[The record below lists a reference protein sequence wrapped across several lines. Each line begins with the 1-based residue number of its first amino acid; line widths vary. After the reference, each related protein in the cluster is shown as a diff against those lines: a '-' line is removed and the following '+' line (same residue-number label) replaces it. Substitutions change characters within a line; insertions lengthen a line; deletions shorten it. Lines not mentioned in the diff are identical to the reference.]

1 MIIAVLIQLDLPFF
15 SLTFPQGG
23 LNFKEEVRVQ
33 LQKPMLIAEQRQ
45 KLSPQMIQSIKLMA
59 MPLQELKEQIQEEI
73 EANPALEIVSDA
85 STLSLDSLPEG
96 DSRSESEDSSPFEN
110 SSDPGFASHSHSDD
124 DSKRMFIEGAIAR
137 AETLQEHLLWQLRIQ
152 RIDEDERAIGEALIQ
167 NLDDD
172 GFHKEDPYTLMPKA
186 AKSDVDAVIA
196 LVRSFEPAGSC
207 CSDFRE
213 SLLVQ
218 AELAGDAPKG
228 ALAILRDYM
237 ELFEKGKNAE
247 IQKRLK
253 LSDSELQAT
262 LAFIKNLS
270 PFPGRAY
277 STEEP
282 HYVVPDIQVKL
293 KDGDF
298 VIVLNDEE
306 IPVLGIDPFFDSF
319 AGRASRAEAPEG
331 ELKQDKATNAYVRD
345 NVKRAKFFI
354 HSIHQ
359 RNQTLLKVARA
370 VVEFQR
376 AFFAEGPK
384 KLAPLTLKDVADE
397 VGVHETTVSRIANR
411 KYMQTDWG
419 IFELRYFFT
428 NSISGAGS
436 RGSSFSK
443 GGVKQMIKEI
453 IEAEDSS
460 LSDRDITEVLARKGI
475 KLARRTVAKYRGELD
490 LDSSFG
496 RKRS

>member
-1 MIIAVLIQLDLPFF
+1 
-15 SLTFPQGG
+15 
-23 LNFKEEVRVQ
+23 
-33 LQKPMLIAEQRQ
+33 
-45 KLSPQMIQSIKLMA
+45 MIQSIKLMA
-59 MPLQELKEQIQEEI
+59 MPLQELKEQIQEEL
-73 EANPALEIVSDA
+73 EANPALEVVSDA
-85 STLSLDSLPEG
+85 STVSLESLPE
-96 DSRSESEDSSPFEN
+96 SEPRESEDSSPFEN
-110 SSDPGFASHSHSDD
+110 SSDPGFSSHSGSDD

-137 AETLQEHLLWQLRIQ
+137 PETLQEHLLWQLRLQ
-152 RIDEDERAIGEALIQ
+152 RISEGRRAIGEALIQ

-172 GFHKEDPYTLMPKA
+172 GFHKEDPYMLFPKT
-186 AKSDVDAVIA
+186 AKSEMDEVMA
-196 LVRSFEPAGSC
+196 LVRGFEPIGTC
-207 CSDFRE
+207 CADFRE

-218 AELAGDAPKG
+218 TALADDAPE
-228 ALAILRDYM
+228 AAIAILRDYV
-237 ELFEKGKNAE
+237 ELLEKGKHAE

-253 LSDSELQAT
+253 LAEGELGTA
-262 LAFIKNLS
+262 LAFIKGLA

-282 HYVVPDIQVKL
+282 RYVLPDLMIKL

-306 IPVLGIDPFFDSF
+306 IPVLGIDPFFDALAERRDSGGV
-319 AGRASRAEAPEG
+319 ASAREGAPRASDRA
-331 ELKQDKATNAYVRD
+331 TSAYVRD
-345 NVKRAKFFI
+345 NIKQAKFFI
-354 HSIHQ
+354 RSIHQ

-376 AFFAEGPK
+376 AFFSEGPK
-384 KLAPLTLKDVADE
+384 RLAPLTLKDVADE
-397 VGVHETTVSRIANR
+397 IGFHETTVSRIANR

-443 GGVKQMIKEI
+443 QGVKQVIKEI
-453 IEAEDSS
+453 IEAEDSI

-490 LDSSFG
+490 LSSSFG
-496 RKRS
+496 RKRG

>member
-1 MIIAVLIQLDLPFF
+1 L
-15 SLTFPQGG
+15 
-23 LNFKEEVRVQ
+23 Q
-33 LQKPMLIAEQRQ
+33 LQKPALIAEQRQ

-73 EANPALEIVSDA
+73 EANPALELVSDG
-85 STLSLDSLPEG
+85 STLSLESLPENE
-96 DSRSESEDSSPFEN
+96 SKESEEAAPFEN
-110 SSDPGFASHSHSDD
+110 SSDSGFASRSGSDD

-137 AETLQEHLLWQLRIQ
+137 AETLQEHLLWQLRVQ
-152 RIDEDERAIGEALIQ
+152 RIDDALRAMGEELIQ

-172 GFHKEDPYTLMPKA
+172 GFHKEDPYSLLPKA
-186 AKSDVDAVIA
+186 PRELVEETMR
-196 LVRSFEPAGSC
+196 LVRSFEPAGTC
-207 CSDFRE
+207 CKDYRE

-218 AELAGDAPKG
+218 AELAGDAPKA
-228 ALAILRDYM
+228 ALAILQDLV
-237 ELFEKGKNAE
+237 ELLEKGKHAE

-253 LSDSELQAT
+253 IGESELQAA
-262 LAFIKNLS
+262 LAFIKGLS

-282 HYVVPDIQVKL
+282 IYVVPDIMVKL

-306 IPVLGIDPFFDSF
+306 IPVLGIDPFFDGF
-319 AGRASRAEAPEG
+319 AERGNAGRGEVKSPARAE
-331 ELKQDKATNAYVRD
+331 DRATNAYVRD

-354 HSIHQ
+354 RSIHQ
-359 RNQTLLKVARA
+359 RNQTLLKVSRA

-376 AFFAEGPK
+376 AFFSEGPK
-384 KLAPLTLKDVADE
+384 RLAPLTLKDVADE

-436 RGSSFSK
+436 RGSSFLK
-443 GGVKQMIKEI
+443 EGVKQVIKEI
-453 IEAEDSS
+453 IEAEDSI

>member
-1 MIIAVLIQLDLPFF
+1 
-15 SLTFPQGG
+15 
-23 LNFKEEVRVQ
+23 VQ
-33 LQKPMLIAEQRQ
+33 LQKPMLVTEQRQ

-73 EANPALEIVSDA
+73 EANPALELVSDA
-85 STLSLDSLPEG
+85 STVSLESFPEG
-96 DSRSESEDSSPFEN
+96 ESKESEDSSPFEN
-110 SSDPGFASHSHSDD
+110 SSDSGFASHSGSDD

-137 AETLQEHLLWQLRIQ
+137 AETLQEHLLWQLRVQ
-152 RIDEDERAIGEALIQ
+152 RLSEERRVIGETLIQ

-172 GFHKEDPYTLMPKA
+172 GFHKEDPYSLLPKVP
-186 AKSDVDAVIA
+186 KSEIDEAMG
-196 LVRSFEPAGSC
+196 LVRSFEPVGTC
-207 CSDFRE
+207 CRDFRE
-213 SLLVQ
+213 SLLAQ
-218 AELAGDAPKG
+218 AELSGEAPDA
-228 ALAILRDYM
+228 AVAILSDFID
-237 ELFEKGKNAE
+237 LLEKGKHAE

-253 LSDSELQAT
+253 LDESELREA
-262 LAFIKNLS
+262 LSFIKSLA

-282 HYVVPDIQVKL
+282 RYVLPDIMVKL

-306 IPVLGIDPFFDSF
+306 IPVLGIDPFFDSL
-319 AGRASRAEAPEG
+319 AGRRGAKGDDEERKSAAKAAERA
-331 ELKQDKATNAYVRD
+331 TSAYARD
-345 NVKRAKFFI
+345 NVKQAKFFI
-354 HSIHQ
+354 RSIHQ

-370 VVEFQR
+370 IVEFQR
-376 AFFAEGPK
+376 GFFAEGPK

-436 RGSSFSK
+436 RGSTFSK
-443 GGVKQMIKEI
+443 EGVKQVIKEI
-453 IEAEDSS
+453 IESEDSN

-490 LDSSFG
+490 VGSAFG
-496 RKRS
+496 RKKG

>member
-1 MIIAVLIQLDLPFF
+1 LTYF
-15 SLTFPQGG
+15 SLTFPLLG
-23 LNFKEEVRVQ
+23 LNFIEEARVQ

-59 MPLQELKEQIQEEI
+59 MPLQELKDQIQEEI

-85 STLSLDSLPEG
+85 STVSLESFPEG
-96 DSRSESEDSSPFEN
+96 ESKESEDSSPWEN
-110 SSDPGFASHSHSDD
+110 SSDSGFASRSGLDD

-137 AETLQEHLLWQLRIQ
+137 AETLQEHLLWQLRVQ
-152 RIDEDERAIGEALIQ
+152 RISEDRRAIGEGLIQ

-172 GFHKEDPYTLMPKA
+172 GFHKEDPYSLFPKVPRA
-186 AKSDVDAVIA
+186 EIDEAIA
-196 LVRSFEPAGSC
+196 LVRSFEPVGTC
-207 CSDFRE
+207 CKDFRE

-218 AELAGDAPKG
+218 AELSGEATDVAV
-228 ALAILRDYM
+228 AILSEHM
-237 ELFEKGKNAE
+237 ELLEKGKHGE

-253 LSDSELQAT
+253 LTEEELKEA
-262 LAFIKNLS
+262 LAFIKSLA

-282 HYVVPDIQVKL
+282 RYVLPDIMVKL

-306 IPVLGIDPFFDSF
+306 IPVLGIDPFFDSL
-319 AGRASRAEAPEG
+319 AEKRAQGAKAEERA
-331 ELKQDKATNAYVRD
+331 TTAYVRD
-345 NVKRAKFFI
+345 NIKQAKFFI
-354 HSIHQ
+354 RSIHQ

-376 AFFAEGPK
+376 GFFAEGPK

-436 RGSSFSK
+436 HGSSFSK
-443 GGVKQMIKEI
+443 EGVKQVIKEI
-453 IEAEDSS
+453 IESEDSN

-496 RKRS
+496 RKKG

>member
-1 MIIAVLIQLDLPFF
+1 
-15 SLTFPQGG
+15 
-23 LNFKEEVRVQ
+23 
-33 LQKPMLIAEQRQ
+33 
-45 KLSPQMIQSIKLMA
+45 MIQSIKLMA
-59 MPLQELKEQIQEEI
+59 MPLQELKEQIQEEV
-73 EANPALEIVSDA
+73 ESNPALELVSDG
-85 STLSLDSLPEG
+85 STLSLESLPEG
-96 DSRSESEDSSPFEN
+96 ESKESEEAAPFEN
-110 SSDPGFASHSHSDD
+110 SSDSGFASRSGSDD

-137 AETLQEHLLWQLRIQ
+137 AETLQEHLLWQLRLQ
-152 RIDEDERAIGEALIQ
+152 RIDDSTRAMGEALIQ

-172 GFHKEDPYTLMPKA
+172 GFHKGDPYTLVPG
-186 AKSDVDAVIA
+186 SSRESVDEAMI
-196 LVRSFEPAGSC
+196 LVRTLEPAGTC
-207 CSDFRE
+207 CADYRQ

-218 AELAGDAPKG
+218 AQLSDDAPRA
-228 ALAILRDYM
+228 ALDILRDHI
-237 ELFEKGKNAE
+237 ELLEKGKHNE

-253 LSDSELQAT
+253 IGESELQDA
-262 LAFIKNLS
+262 LAFIKRLS

-277 STEEP
+277 SKEEP
-282 HYVVPDIQVKL
+282 VYVVPDLLVKL
-293 KDGDF
+293 KDDDF

-319 AGRASRAEAPEG
+319 AERGSSPRGEG
-331 ELKQDKATNAYVRD
+331 ERKTAAREEDRATNAYVRD
-345 NVKRAKFFI
+345 NIKRAKFFI
-354 HSIHQ
+354 RSIHQ
-359 RNQTLLKVARA
+359 RNQTLVKVARA

-384 KLAPLTLKDVADE
+384 RLAPLTLKDVADE

-411 KYMQTDWG
+411 KYVQTDWG

-436 RGSSFSK
+436 RGSTFSK
-443 GGVKQMIKEI
+443 EGVKQVIKEI
-453 IEAEDSS
+453 IESEDSI
-460 LSDRDITEVLARKGI
+460 LSDRDIVEVLARKGI

>member
-1 MIIAVLIQLDLPFF
+1 
-15 SLTFPQGG
+15 
-23 LNFKEEVRVQ
+23 
-33 LQKPMLIAEQRQ
+33 
-45 KLSPQMIQSIKLMA
+45 MIQSIKLMA

-73 EANPALEIVSDA
+73 ESNPALEVVSDA
-85 STLSLDSLPEG
+85 STVSLESLPE
-96 DSRSESEDSSPFEN
+96 SEPRESEDASPFEN
-110 SSDPGFASHSHSDD
+110 SSDPGFSSHSGSDD

-137 AETLQEHLLWQLRIQ
+137 SETLQEHLLWQLRLQ
-152 RIDEDERAIGEALIQ
+152 RIDEERRAIGEALIQ
-167 NLDDD
+167 NLNDD
-172 GFHKEDPYTLMPKA
+172 GFHKEDPYILIPGASKA
-186 AKSDVDAVIA
+186 IIDEIIG
-196 LVRSFEPAGSC
+196 LVRGFEPAGTA
-207 CSDFRE
+207 CSDYRE

-218 AELAGDAPKG
+218 SQIAADAPEA
-228 ALAILRDYM
+228 ALAILRDHI

-253 LSDSELQAT
+253 LSESELQKA
-262 LAFIKNLS
+262 LAFIKALA

-282 HYVVPDIQVKL
+282 RYVLPDLMVKL

-306 IPVLGIDPFFDSF
+306 IPVLGIDPFFDSL
-319 AGRASRAEAPEG
+319 AERSAPER
-331 ELKQDKATNAYVRD
+331 KQDRVTSAYVRD
-345 NVKRAKFFI
+345 NIKLAKFFI
-354 HSIHQ
+354 RSIHQ

-384 KLAPLTLKDVADE
+384 RLAPLTLKDVADDI
-397 VGVHETTVSRIANR
+397 GIHETTVSRIANK

-419 IFELRYFFT
+419 LFELRYFFT

-443 GGVKQMIKEI
+443 EGVKQVIKEI
-453 IEAEDSS
+453 IEAEDSI
-460 LSDRDITEVLARKGI
+460 LSDRDIVDVLARKGI

-490 LDSSFG
+490 LNSSFG
-496 RKRS
+496 RKKI

>member
-1 MIIAVLIQLDLPFF
+1 M
-15 SLTFPQGG
+15 
-23 LNFKEEVRVQ
+23 Q
-33 LQKPMLIAEQRQ
+33 LQKPALIAEQRQ

-59 MPLQELKEQIQEEI
+59 LPLQELKDQILAEM
-73 EANPALEIVSDA
+73 EANPALEIVSD
-85 STLSLDSLPEG
+85 STTVSLESIPEG
-96 DSRSESEDSSPFEN
+96 EPREGEESSPFEN
-110 SSDPGFASHSHSDD
+110 SSDPGFSSYSGSDD

-137 AETLQEHLLWQLRIQ
+137 PETLQEHLLWQLRLQ
-152 RIDEDERAIGEALIQ
+152 RIGEVERSIGEVLIQ

-172 GFHKEDPYTLMPKA
+172 GFHKEDPYSLFPKA
-186 AKSDVDAVIA
+186 EKTDIDEVMA
-196 LVRSFEPAGSC
+196 LVRSFEPAGTC
-207 CSDFRE
+207 AKDYRE

-218 AELAGDAPKG
+218 AEMAGDAPR
-228 ALAILRDYM
+228 AVFEILRDHM
-237 ELFEKGKNAE
+237 ELLEKGKHAE
-247 IQKRLK
+247 ILRRLK
-253 LSDSELQAT
+253 LCEDDLKEALVYIKG
-262 LAFIKNLS
+262 LA

-282 HYVVPDIQVKL
+282 RYVVPDLQVKL

-306 IPVLGIDPFFDSF
+306 IPVLGIDPFFDSY
-319 AGRASRAEAPEG
+319 AGDSRRLHASPARSSPEG
-331 ELKQDKATNAYVRD
+331 REDTARARDKATSAYVRD
-345 NVKRAKFFI
+345 NVKQAKFFI
-354 HSIHQ
+354 RSIHQ

-384 KLAPLTLKDVADE
+384 HLAPLTLKDVADE
-397 VGVHETTVSRIANR
+397 IGVHETTVSRIANR

-436 RGSSFSK
+436 RGSTFSK
-443 GGVKQMIKEI
+443 EGVKQVIKEI
-453 IEAEDSS
+453 IESEAAA
-460 LSDRDITEVLARKGI
+460 LSDRDIVDVLARKGI

-490 LDSSFG
+490 LESSFG
-496 RKRS
+496 RKRI

>member
-1 MIIAVLIQLDLPFF
+1 
-15 SLTFPQGG
+15 
-23 LNFKEEVRVQ
+23 VQ
-33 LQKPMLIAEQRQ
+33 LQKPALIAEQRQ

-73 EANPALEIVSDA
+73 ESNPALEVVSDA
-85 STLSLDSLPEG
+85 STVSLESLPE
-96 DSRSESEDSSPFEN
+96 SEPKETEDLSPFEN
-110 SSDPGFASHSHSDD
+110 SSDPGFSAHSGSDD

-137 AETLQEHLLWQLRIQ
+137 PETLQEHLLWQLRLQ
-152 RIDEDERAIGEALIQ
+152 RIGEGKRAVGEALIQ

-172 GFHKEDPYTLMPKA
+172 GFHKEDPYVFFPQTPRSEIDEIL
-186 AKSDVDAVIA
+186 A
-196 LVRSFEPAGSC
+196 LVRGFEPAGTC
-207 CSDFRE
+207 CADFRE

-218 AELAGDAPKG
+218 ASLSGDAP
-228 ALAILRDYM
+228 AAAVEILREHV
-237 ELFEKGKNAE
+237 ELLEKGKHAE
-247 IQKRLK
+247 IQKRLR
-253 LSDSELQAT
+253 LSDQELQES
-262 LAFIKNLS
+262 LGFIKRLA

-282 HYVVPDIQVKL
+282 RYVLPDLMVKL

-306 IPVLGIDPFFDSF
+306 IPVLGIDPFFDRL
-319 AGRASRAEAPEG
+319 AERADAEKRGVARGAPTTRTSDRATSAF
-331 ELKQDKATNAYVRD
+331 VRD
-345 NVKRAKFFI
+345 NIKQAKFFI
-354 HSIHQ
+354 RSIHQ

-384 KLAPLTLKDVADE
+384 RLAPLTLRDVADE

-443 GGVKQMIKEI
+443 EGVKQVIKEI
-453 IEAEDSS
+453 IEAEDSI

-490 LDSSFG
+490 LGSSFG
-496 RKRS
+496 RKRV

>member
-1 MIIAVLIQLDLPFF
+1 L
-15 SLTFPQGG
+15 
-23 LNFKEEVRVQ
+23 Q
-33 LQKPMLIAEQRQ
+33 LQKPALIAEQRQ

-73 EANPALEIVSDA
+73 ESNPALEVVSDA
-85 STLSLDSLPEG
+85 STVSLESLPE
-96 DSRSESEDSSPFEN
+96 REPRESEDSSPFEN
-110 SSDPGFASHSHSDD
+110 SSDPGFSSHSGSDD

-137 AETLQEHLLWQLRIQ
+137 PETLQEHLLWQLRLQ
-152 RIDEDERAIGEALIQ
+152 RIDEGRRSLGEALIQ

-172 GFHKEDPYTLMPKA
+172 GFHKEDPEMLGPKVPKA
-186 AKSDVDAVIA
+186 EMDAVLA
-196 LVRSFEPAGSC
+196 LLRGFEPIGTC
-207 CSDFRE
+207 CADFRE

-218 AELAGDAPKG
+218 AAAAGDAP
-228 ALAILRDYM
+228 APAIAILRDHM
-237 ELFEKGKNAE
+237 ELLEKGKNAE

-253 LSDSELQAT
+253 LSEGELQKA
-262 LAFIKNLS
+262 LAFIKGLS

-282 HYVVPDIQVKL
+282 RYVLPDIMVKL

-306 IPVLGIDPFFDSF
+306 IPVLGIDPFFDSL
-319 AGRASRAEAPEG
+319 ADRKGAEDPLPPMDRATS
-331 ELKQDKATNAYVRD
+331 AYVRD
-345 NVKRAKFFI
+345 NIKQAKFFI
-354 HSIHQ
+354 RSIHQ

-384 KLAPLTLKDVADE
+384 RLAPLTLKDVADE
-397 VGVHETTVSRIANR
+397 IGVHETTVSRIANR

-443 GGVKQMIKEI
+443 EGVKQVIKEI
-453 IEAEDSS
+453 IEAEAST
-460 LSDRDITEVLARKGI
+460 LSDRDIMEVLARKGI
-475 KLARRTVAKYRGELD
+475 SLARRTVAKYRGELD
-490 LDSSFG
+490 LGSSFG

>member
-1 MIIAVLIQLDLPFF
+1 MEA
-15 SLTFPQGG
+15 S
-23 LNFKEEVRVQ
+23 VQ
-33 LQKPMLIAEQRQ
+33 FQKPILVAEQRQ

-59 MPLQELKEQIQEEI
+59 LPLQELKEQIQEEI
-73 EANPALEIVSDA
+73 EANPALDVVSDP
-85 STLSLDSLPEG
+85 STLSLESLPETGTEGRDG
-96 DSRSESEDSSPFEN
+96 DSSDLFEN
-110 SSDPGFASHSHSDD
+110 SSDPGYASRSGAAD
-124 DSKRMFIEGAIAR
+124 DSQRMFFEGAISR
-137 AETLQEHLLWQLRIQ
+137 SETLQEHLLWQLRLQ
-152 RIDEDERAIGEALIQ
+152 PLDNDLRALGERLIQ

-172 GFHKEDPYTLMPKA
+172 GFYKEDPFTLCMGR
-186 AKSDVDAVIA
+186 SEN
-196 LVRSFEPAGSC
+196 LVRGSMELIRSFEPAGTC
-207 CSDFRE
+207 TTDFRE

-218 AELAGDAPKG
+218 ARLDPAVPPGVMDILGSHIEL
-228 ALAILRDYM
+228 L
-237 ELFEKGKNAE
+237 EKGKHAE

-253 LSDSELQAT
+253 LGDKEMQAALT
-262 LAFIKNLS
+262 FIKSLS

-282 HYVVPDIQVKL
+282 RYVLPDLMVKL

-306 IPVLGIDPFFDSF
+306 IPVLGIDPFFDRLSVK
-319 AGRASRAEAPEG
+319 ADPE
-331 ELKQDKATNAYVRD
+331 KRMDRATNTYVRD
-345 NVKRAKFFI
+345 NIKRAKFFI
-354 HSIHQ
+354 RSIHQ

-370 VVEFQR
+370 VVEYQR
-376 AFFAEGPK
+376 AFFAEGPRR
-384 KLAPLTLKDVADE
+384 LAPLTLKDVADE

-436 RGSSFSK
+436 QGSSFSK
-443 GGVKQMIKEI
+443 EGVKQVIKEI
-453 IEAEDSS
+453 IQGEDSI
-460 LSDRDITEVLARKGI
+460 LSDRDIMEVLSRKGI

-496 RKRS
+496 RKRG

>member
-1 MIIAVLIQLDLPFF
+1 
-15 SLTFPQGG
+15 
-23 LNFKEEVRVQ
+23 
-33 LQKPMLIAEQRQ
+33 
-45 KLSPQMIQSIKLMA
+45 MIQSIKLMA

-85 STLSLDSLPEG
+85 STVSLESLPETEP
-96 DSRSESEDSSPFEN
+96 REAENSSPYEN
-110 SSDPGFASHSHSDD
+110 SSDPGFSSYSGADD

-137 AETLQEHLLWQLRIQ
+137 AETLQEHLLWQLRLQ
-152 RIDEDERAIGEALIQ
+152 RISESRRSIGEALVQ

-172 GFHKEDPYTLMPKA
+172 GFHKEDPYTLVPA
-186 AKSDVDAVIA
+186 APRSEVEAA
-196 LVRSFEPAGSC
+196 LALIRGFEPAGTAC
-207 CSDFRE
+207 ADFRE

-218 AELAGDAPKG
+218 AMMAEAAPPPSI
-228 ALAILRDYM
+228 AILRDHI
-237 ELFEKGKNAE
+237 ELLEKGKHSE

-253 LSDSELQAT
+253 ISESELQKA
-262 LAFIKNLS
+262 LAFIKGLA

-282 HYVVPDIQVKL
+282 RYVLPDIMVKL

-306 IPVLGIDPFFDSF
+306 IPVLGIDPFFDSL
-319 AGRASRAEAPEG
+319 ADRSDASRAT
-331 ELKQDKATNAYVRD
+331 DKATSAYVRD
-345 NVKRAKFFI
+345 NIKQAKFFI
-354 HSIHQ
+354 RSIHQ

-376 AFFAEGPK
+376 AFFAEGPRR
-384 KLAPLTLKDVADE
+384 LAPLTLKDVADE
-397 VGVHETTVSRIANR
+397 IGVHETTVSRIANR

-443 GGVKQMIKEI
+443 QGVKQVIKEI
-453 IEAEDSS
+453 IEAEESI
-460 LSDRDITEVLARKGI
+460 LSDRDIVDVLARKGI

-490 LDSSFG
+490 LGSSFG
-496 RKRS
+496 RKRI

>member
-1 MIIAVLIQLDLPFF
+1 
-15 SLTFPQGG
+15 
-23 LNFKEEVRVQ
+23 VQ
-33 LQKPMLIAEQRQ
+33 FQKPVLIAEQRQ

-59 MPLQELKEQIQEEI
+59 MSLQELKEQIQEEI
-73 EANPALEIVSDA
+73 EANPALELVSDA
-85 STLSLDSLPEG
+85 STLSLESLPEG
-96 DSRSESEDSSPFEN
+96 ESKESEEAAPFEN
-110 SSDPGFASHSHSDD
+110 SSDSGFASRSGSDD

-137 AETLQEHLLWQLRIQ
+137 AETLQEHLLQQLRVQ
-152 RIDEDERAIGEALIQ
+152 RIDEGERAIGEALIQ
-167 NLDDD
+167 NLDDE
-172 GFHKEDPYTLMPKA
+172 GFHKEDPYSFIPKA
-186 AKSDVDAVIA
+186 PRAVLDEVID
-196 LVRSFEPAGSC
+196 LVRSFEPAGTC
-207 CSDFRE
+207 CADYRE

-218 AELAGDAPKG
+218 AELADDAPET
-228 ALAILRDYM
+228 AIAILRDNM
-237 ELFEKGKNAE
+237 ELLEKGKHGE

-253 LSDSELQAT
+253 LSEAELHAALT
-262 LAFIKNLS
+262 FIKGLS

-282 HYVVPDIQVKL
+282 LYVVPDIMVKL

-306 IPVLGIDPFFDSF
+306 IPVLGIDPFFDSL
-319 AGRASRAEAPEG
+319 AEKKAAARPDDRATG
-331 ELKQDKATNAYVRD
+331 AYVRD
-345 NVKRAKFFI
+345 NIKRAKFFI
-354 HSIHQ
+354 RSIHQ

-384 KLAPLTLKDVADE
+384 RLAPLTLKDVADE

-443 GGVKQMIKEI
+443 EGVKQVIKEI
-453 IEAEDSS
+453 IEAEDSI
-460 LSDRDITEVLARKGI
+460 LSDRDIMEVLARKGI
-475 KLARRTVAKYRGELD
+475 ALARRTVAKYRGELD
-490 LDSSFG
+490 LGSSFG
-496 RKRS
+496 RKRT

>member
-1 MIIAVLIQLDLPFF
+1 
-15 SLTFPQGG
+15 
-23 LNFKEEVRVQ
+23 VQ
-33 LQKPMLIAEQRQ
+33 LQKPALIAEQRQ
-45 KLSPQMIQSIKLMA
+45 KLSPQMIQSIKLLA

-73 EANPALEIVSDA
+73 ESNPALEVVSDA
-85 STLSLDSLPEG
+85 STLSLESLPE
-96 DSRSESEDSSPFEN
+96 SEPREGEDSSPFEN
-110 SSDPGFASHSHSDD
+110 SSDPGFSSHSGADD

-137 AETLQEHLLWQLRIQ
+137 PETLQEHLLWQLRLQ
-152 RIDEDERAIGEALIQ
+152 RIDEGKRAIGEALIQ
-167 NLDDD
+167 NLNDD
-172 GFHKEDPYTLMPKA
+172 GFHKEDPYILIPNSSKA
-186 AKSDVDAVIA
+186 DIDEVIS
-196 LVRSFEPAGSC
+196 LVRGFEPVGTAC
-207 CSDFRE
+207 VDYRE

-218 AELAGDAPKG
+218 ATLAGDAP
-228 ALAILRDYM
+228 AAAIAILHDHV
-237 ELFEKGKNAE
+237 ELLEKGKHTE

-253 LSDSELQAT
+253 LAEGRLQEALT
-262 LAFIKNLS
+262 FIKGLA

-282 HYVVPDIQVKL
+282 RYVLPDIMVKL

-306 IPVLGIDPFFDSF
+306 IPVLGIDPFFDSL
-319 AGRASRAEAPEG
+319 AGRSEAERRQDRA
-331 ELKQDKATNAYVRD
+331 TSAYVRD
-345 NVKRAKFFI
+345 NIKQAKFFI

-370 VVEFQR
+370 VVEYQR

-384 KLAPLTLKDVADE
+384 RLAPLTLRDVAE
-397 VGVHETTVSRIANR
+397 EIGVHETTVSRIANR

-443 GGVKQMIKEI
+443 SGVKQVIKEI
-453 IEAEDSS
+453 IEAEDSI
-460 LSDRDITEVLARKGI
+460 LSDRDIVDVLARKGI

-490 LDSSFG
+490 LGSSFG
-496 RKRS
+496 RKRV

>member
-1 MIIAVLIQLDLPFF
+1 M
-15 SLTFPQGG
+15 
-23 LNFKEEVRVQ
+23 Q
-33 LQKPMLIAEQRQ
+33 LQKPVLITEQRQ

-59 MPLQELKEQIQEEI
+59 LPLQELKEQIQVEI
-73 EANPALEIVSDA
+73 ESNPALEVISDPSTVS
-85 STLSLDSLPEG
+85 LESLPEG
-96 DSRSESEDSSPFEN
+96 GTKEQDSADLFEN
-110 SSDPGFASHSHSDD
+110 ASDPGFASRSGSDD

-137 AETLQEHLLWQLRIQ
+137 PETLQEHLLWQLRLQ
-152 RIDEDERAIGEALIQ
+152 KLDQHRRELGERLIQ
-167 NLDDD
+167 NLSDD
-172 GFHKEDPYTLMPKA
+172 GFHKEDPYLLC
-186 AKSDVDAVIA
+186 SGESEA
-196 LVRSFEPAGSC
+196 LVKEIIGLVQGLEPVGT
-207 CSDFRE
+207 CSSDYRD

-218 AELAGDAPKG
+218 A
-228 ALAILRDYM
+228 ALDPACPAAVPAILANYI
-237 ELFEKGKNAE
+237 ELLEKGKHGE

-253 LSDSELQAT
+253 LDDKEMREALT
-262 LAFIKNLS
+262 FIKGLA

-282 HYVVPDIQVKL
+282 RYVLPDIMVKL
-293 KDGDF
+293 KEGDF

-306 IPVLGIDPFFDSF
+306 IPVLGIDPFFDSL
-319 AGRASRAEAPEG
+319 AERSDAE
-331 ELKQDKATNAYVRD
+331 KVRDRATNAYVRD
-345 NVKRAKFFI
+345 NIKRAKFFI
-354 HSIHQ
+354 RSIHQ

-370 VVEFQR
+370 VVEYQR

-384 KLAPLTLKDVADE
+384 RLAPLTLRDVADE

-411 KYMQTDWG
+411 KYLQTDWG

-443 GGVKQMIKEI
+443 EGVKQVIKEI
-453 IEAEDSS
+453 IESEQAV
-460 LSDRDITEVLARKGI
+460 LSDRDIMEVLARRGI

-496 RKRS
+496 RKRG